1 MSSVRTDQPHY
12 TSYFSGNPQGV
23 ARPSVGGAVLMGG
36 GTDVD
41 EAFQFLVERG
51 GGGDVLILRASGAD
65 GYNDYLMNL
74 TRPNS
79 VESVVF
85 KDREA
90 SFAPEIAAKIDGA
103 EAIFLAGGDQAKY
116 VNFWKDSPVQAAL
129 QRAVLRGVPLGGT
142 SAGLAVLGDKIF
154 SAQQGGLDPEE
165 VLANP
170 SDDRITLEER
180 LVDLPYMDGILTD
193 THFSQ
198 RERMGRLGGFL
209 ARANA
214 AGGELV
220 RGVGVDE
227 ATAILVEPN
236 GEGRVVGANSAY
248 FVTPSG
254 PAQVLEAGKPLT
266 YTGLEVRKVEAGG
279 SVNLHDLH
287 NPTQILDIEAGQLHY
302 HPSK

>member
-1 MSSVRTDQPHY
+1 MSSVRNDQTHY

-23 ARPSVGGAVLMGG
+23 ARPGQGGAVLMGG

-65 GYNDYLMNL
+65 GYNDYLMDL
-74 TRPNS
+74 THPNS
-79 VESVVF
+79 VESLVF

-165 VLANP
+165 VLTNP

-180 LVDLPYMDGILTD
+180 LVDLPYMDGFLTD

-214 AGGELV
+214 PGGELV
-220 RGVGVDE
+220 RGLGVDE
-227 ATAILVEPN
+227 ATAILVEPD
-236 GEGRVVGANSAY
+236 GHSRVVGDHSAY
-248 FVTPSG
+248 VVTPTG
-254 PAQVLEAGKPLT
+254 PSQVEAGKPLT
-266 YTGLEVRKVEAGG
+266 YLGLEVRKVDAGDT
-279 SVNLHDLH
+279 VDLH
-287 NPTQILDIEAGQLHY
+287 QPHSPTQILDIQDGHLHY
-302 HPSK
+302 HAPKR